1 MESKLEGSKSINAW
15 TNESGPEE
23 QLRELGVGTE
33 TAASKLVASSSAAAS
48 SLGLF
53 PKWII

>member
-1 MESKLEGSKSINAW
+1 MKGELEDSKSINAW
-15 TNESGPEE
+15 TNESGPVG
-23 QLRELGVGTE
+23 QLRELGGGTE

-53 PKWII
+53 PK